1 MEARANSI
9 LRPGVLAVTCLVA
22 LVLSAG
28 CETSDTMAADPTNP
42 MCPLCRQRL
51 QTQTLADQDYNK
63 VVCPTCER
71 VATVDPRFLEELD
84 RFTGGPIG
92 DPVYA
97 CAKCQ
102 ALVAQCETCRRLQAK
117 GL

>member
-1 MEARANSI
+1 MEARASSNPRVGA
-9 LRPGVLAVTCLVA
+9 LTATCLLAV
-22 LVLSAG
+22 VLSAG

-42 MCPLCRQRL
+42 MCPLCQHRL
-51 QTQTLADQDYNK
+51 QTQTLAEQDYDK

-84 RFTGGPIG
+84 RFPGGPIG
-92 DPVYA
+92 DPAYA

-102 ALVAQCETCRRLQAK
+102 ALVAQCGTCRRLQAR
-117 GL
+117 GP